1 MADVDASIII
11 GSQPDEASARKTGEA
26 LGRAAG
32 AAANSAFLASFN
44 AIFDKIPVS
53 NKAVKGSVSMPV
65 KAREHLNQLL
75 GVAGGSPIG
84 SAEGNAA
91 LKHLIGALREYDR
104 KGNLSVDQQLAV
116 SSAISGGQDAI
127 RLGNRLRRQA
137 ENAAFSQDKKQATT
151 MDAYARAVMLFG
163 ASAGDLQGALKT
175 GDKDLIKLAR
185 QRHAQHASAIMSD
198 RFADVVTPK
207 DLEKARQALLDNAR
221 ATKQAALNSMILS
234 GAVSGIASVMG
245 AAASILPSMWGQ
257 HVTRNLFSARTAY
270 NERVTAGG
278 QAAGGVIGG
287 VLGAAIGG
295 ALTSG
300 MGGQIVGAQI
310 GSSIGSLTGGLIG
323 KSRQAEWES
332 QQKSISDVQARFK
345 ALGLYRG
352 AYSPTFGAAVGELGQ
367 ASASDVEGMVGNSQ
381 TLAARMMFGQVS
393 DNEMLLYSLM
403 PNYFA
408 AAMAGASDAEL
419 AAAYTRDLNALDPS
433 LRLWVGS
440 MVGGGS
446 AGMVA
451 FSQDKYSGGVLSRGS
466 WYHGTDHV
474 LVSYGGSYQAGS
486 VERGALNAHAMEG
499 QVRADLNKA
508 AKAEA
513 SGTME
518 GIYSRVAPVPQMI
531 MANGEMVST
540 NSKEYQDM
548 VEAGVIGDP
557 GKASGVRA
565 FLQRNLNYVGIP
577 TGWLGARVDT
587 KENMSIEAF
596 ESAAYAAQSG
606 KKGKLAELDAQE
618 EEWRKRHV
626 TVVINNQIDGDTVS
640 QKVIDIMGDETAVS
654 NEISRFNLGGR

>member
-1 MADVDASIII
+1 MASKPDFEVNAGLNIDDKSLNDAAKKIHAALSNAVKSAGLGVPRGFATTVAYGAQPTSY
-11 GSQPDEASARKTGEA
+11 GSVVAQSHVERLLRSAEREA
-26 LGRAAG
+26 LRSGNTEAAIRTGSAAMQVHQGINYGRRKLNQDVNFKAAQDNFVAAQERLAKAYDSGDRVAIKEAKRAALS
-32 AAANSAFLASFN
+32 AARTVSSSAFAGVEGYDATSKEALNVIKDLTKATKFNTAALVAVNSAVA
-44 AIFDKIPVS
+44 A
-53 NKAVKGSVSMPV
+53 G
-65 KAREHLNQLL
+65 L
-75 GVAGGSPIG
+75 GFAG
-84 SAEGNAA
+84 
-91 LKHLIGALREYDR
+91 
-104 KGNLSVDQQLAV
+104 
-116 SSAISGGQDAI
+116 
-127 RLGNRLRRQA
+127 
-137 ENAAFSQDKKQATT
+137 
-151 MDAYARAVMLFG
+151 
-163 ASAGDLQGALKT
+163 
-175 GDKDLIKLAR
+175 
-185 QRHAQHASAIMSD
+185 
-198 RFADVVTPK
+198 
-207 DLEKARQALLDNAR
+207 QAL
-221 ATKQAALNSMILS
+221 
-234 GAVSGIASVMG
+234 
-245 AAASILPSMWGQ
+245 PSYWGQ
-257 HVTRNLFSARTAY
+257 MATRNLFSARTAY

-577 TGWLGARVDT
+577 TGWLGGRVDT

>member
-1 MADVDASIII
+1 MASKPDFEVNAGLNIDDKSLNDAAKKIHAALSNAVKSAGLGVPRGFATTVAYGAQPTSY
-11 GSQPDEASARKTGEA
+11 GSVVAQSHVERLLRSAEREA
-26 LGRAAG
+26 LRSGNTEAAIKAGSAAMQVHQGINYGRRELNQEVNFKAAQRKFVAAQERLAKAYDGGDRVAIKEAKRAALS
-32 AAANSAFLASFN
+32 AA
-44 AIFDKIPVS
+44 
-53 NKAVKGSVSMPV
+53 
-65 KAREHLNQLL
+65 R
-75 GVAGGSPIG
+75 
-84 SAEGNAA
+84 
-91 LKHLIGALREYDR
+91 
-104 KGNLSVDQQLAV
+104 AV
-116 SSAISGGQDAI
+116 SSSD
-127 RLGNRLRRQA
+127 
-137 ENAAFSQDKKQATT
+137 F
-151 MDAYARAVMLFG
+151 
-163 ASAGDLQGALKT
+163 AGVEGYDVTSKEALNVI
-175 GDKDLIKLAR
+175 KDLTK
-185 QRHAQHASAIMSD
+185 
-198 RFADVVTPK
+198 
-207 DLEKARQALLDNAR
+207 
-221 ATKQAALNSMILS
+221 ATKFNTAALVAVNS
-234 GAVSGIASVMG
+234 AVA
-245 AAASILPSMWGQ
+245 
-257 HVTRNLFSARTAY
+257 
-270 NERVTAGG
+270 ERVTAGG

-531 MANGEMVST
+531 MANGQMVST

-577 TGWLGARVDT
+577 TGWLGGRVDT